1 MTMARVSYEVT
12 CVGAL
17 GPIRRRIGISRR
29 RDTAKRR
36 VVCSE
41 GCQSIKRAE
50 NTCRIMN
57 SSQQFV

>member
-41 GCQSIKRAE
+41 GCHSIMKARRE
-50 NTCRIMN
+50 YV
-57 SSQQFV
+57 SE

>member
-1 MTMARVSYEVT
+1 MMSTARVSYEVT

-41 GCQSIKRAE
+41 GCHSIMKARRE
-50 NTCRIMN
+50 YV
-57 SSQQFV
+57 SE